1 MPTAILA
8 SFVPALLALGTWLQP
23 FLRRNGPKTG
33 AREGD
38 HERRR
43 GVVEWSRSEP
53 RQRTPLDTATGEGLP
68 GLSTGAGCSSS
79 VGRALPEVPPEGT
92 ERGAENERVRQWMHC
107 SRGMRARGAAYALQL
122 GMPTAGAP
130 GGCLSRTVGAAGR
143 VDWGCWST
151 KCRVHSAYHPSA
163 GGHTPAAHK
172 FAATSSPRSLKLLAT
187 LWLAPAGKLAATR
200 GTRR

>member
-53 RQRTPLDTATGEGLP
+53 LQRTPLDTATGEGLP
-68 GLSTGAGCSSS
+68 GLSCFSRAG
-79 VGRALPEVPPEGT
+79 VALSLTKLDIVTLFSNMGLVLSACASGITARTQE
-92 ERGAENERVRQWMHC
+92 Q
-107 SRGMRARGAAYALQL
+107 SR
-122 GMPTAGAP
+122 
-130 GGCLSRTVGAAGR
+130 
-143 VDWGCWST
+143 
-151 KCRVHSAYHPSA
+151 
-163 GGHTPAAHK
+163 
-172 FAATSSPRSLKLLAT
+172 
-187 LWLAPAGKLAATR
+187 
-200 GTRR
+200 

>member
-53 RQRTPLDTATGEGLP
+53 LQRTPLDTATGEGLP

-79 VGRALPEVPPEGT
+79 VGRALPEVPPEGA
-92 ERGAENERVRQWMHC
+92 ERGAGNERVGLWTHC
-107 SRGMRARGAAYALQL
+107 SRGMCACGAACALQL
-122 GMPTAGAP
+122 GMPAAGAP
-130 GGCLSRTVGAAGR
+130 GDSSSRAAGAVGH
-143 VDWGCWST
+143 VDWGCGST
-151 KCRVHSAYHPSA
+151 ECRVHSAHHPSA
-163 GGHTPAAHK
+163 AGHTPAANK
-172 FAATSSPRSLKLLAT
+172 FAATSSPRSLKLL
-187 LWLAPAGKLAATR
+187 
-200 GTRR
+200 